1 MSARDDVVMGGD
13 MVDHRLVLNKYDNY
27 DEV

>member
-1 MSARDDVVMGGD
+1 MSARDNVVMGGD
-13 MVDHRLVLNKYDNY
+13 VVDHRLVLNKCDNY